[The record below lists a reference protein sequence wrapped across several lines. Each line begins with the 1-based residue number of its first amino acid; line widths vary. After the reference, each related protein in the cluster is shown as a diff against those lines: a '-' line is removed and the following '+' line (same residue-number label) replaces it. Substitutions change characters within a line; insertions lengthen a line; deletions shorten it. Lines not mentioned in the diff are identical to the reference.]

1 MNPTSAVL
9 TALVIQQGLF
19 ALVLAT
25 MAVLRLARRAS
36 WHWFLGVVLISAG
49 LVLVVRRDALPTW
62 VGYWVANLAVF
73 AGFVAVLRG
82 VEVFSRRRLRNG
94 QLLGA
99 LLAYA
104 ALMGAMVRLD
114 LVAWWVL
121 AANLPLSL
129 VLIRTAWIVRHE
141 LEGEFGLFLARL
153 CAAPLL
159 AIALLLGVRALLGP
173 LMPEFTRT
181 SIHAMGPGNLG
192 LALAL
197 VGAGLLLNLSLV
209 ALVCARVLRRLH
221 RASQAD
227 DLTGLL
233 NRRGIEQMLRLQ
245 SQALARHG
253 RPFSV
258 LSIDVDHFKRINDRY
273 GHPVGDEVLRSLGRT
288 LRETCREI
296 DLPARTG
303 GEEFWVV
310 MPDTALDGAR
320 RAAERM
326 LQAVR
331 QQTLAVG
338 TEPLT
343 VTVSIGVA
351 TAATAGEPL
360 EELMRR
366 LDAALYRAKGAGRN
380 RIEEA
385 LAA

>member
-1 MNPTSAVL
+1 MPGIMDPNTVVVVL
-9 TALVIQQGLF
+9 ALNLISTGGLLFLIGRRLPPGQGLG
-19 ALVLAT
+19 T
-25 MAVLRLARRAS
+25 MAVAAMVFGSAYLMRLAIGNEGAAFAGLLPDTAMVLSTWLFIGGLRQFVDEPSPGSRTIAVGLAMFVLGDVAVVLAFGQQGRHALLNLTIGAAYVLLSWAAGSAARREVSALRLP
-36 WHWFLGVVLISAG
+36 LGVLSLLVGVLALATLARAG
-49 LVLVVRRDALPTW
+49 HAASQ
-62 VGYWVANLAVF
+62 GVAPLFKGPWAQ
-73 AGFVAVLRG
+73 AYY
-82 VEVFSRRRLRNG
+82 
-94 QLLGA
+94 
-99 LLAYA
+99 AYA
-104 ALMGAMVRLD
+104 ALSTV
-114 LVAWWVL
+114 
-121 AANLPLSL
+121 
-129 VLIRTAWIVRHE
+129 
-141 LEGEFGLFLARL
+141 
-153 CAAPLL
+153 
-159 AIALLLGVRALLGP
+159 LLGP
-173 LMPEFTRT
+173 CLLWMVFVRLNTQLAHLATHDPLTR
-181 SIHAMGPGNLG
+181 
-192 LALAL
+192 
-197 VGAGLLLNLSLV
+197 
-209 ALVCARVLRRLH
+209 
-221 RASQAD
+221 
-227 DLTGLL
+227 LL
-233 NRRGIEQMLRLQ
+233 NRNGLREVTGRHFGRRPADPLTLLQ
-245 SQALARHG
+245 
-253 RPFSV
+253 V
-258 LSIDVDHFKRINDRY
+258 DVDHFKRINDRY

-338 TEPLT
+338 AEPLT